1 MTCDGPYVTAAVT
14 VKTNSLPGG
23 TVTFTWFTLDANG
36 VPTTIATSNP
46 YPIAAG
52 QTSQADSAGQSFQN
66 EGGANW
72 GVTVSSSPPSKNG
85 DQSMNINPYSSRC
98 IPS

>member
-1 MTCDGPYVTAAVT
+1 MTCDGPSVTAAVT
-14 VKTNSLPGG
+14 VKTNGLSGG
-23 TVTFTWFTLDANG
+23 TATFTWFTLDANG
-36 VPTTIATSNP
+36 VRTTFATSKP

-52 QTSQADSAGQSFQN
+52 QTSQTGSAGQSFQN
-66 EGGANW
+66 VGGVNW
-72 GVTVSSSPPSKNG
+72 GVSVSSSPLSKNG